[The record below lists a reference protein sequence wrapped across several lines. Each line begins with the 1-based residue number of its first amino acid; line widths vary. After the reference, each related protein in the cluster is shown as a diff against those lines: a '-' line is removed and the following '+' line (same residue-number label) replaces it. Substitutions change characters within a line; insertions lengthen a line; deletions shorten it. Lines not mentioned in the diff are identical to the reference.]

1 MFDSDSED
9 ETFSSG
15 LNLCRSTPNQ
25 EESDGYEKNPDC
37 HIQEDALM
45 IDVE

>member
-1 MFDSDSED
+1 MFDSDSEE